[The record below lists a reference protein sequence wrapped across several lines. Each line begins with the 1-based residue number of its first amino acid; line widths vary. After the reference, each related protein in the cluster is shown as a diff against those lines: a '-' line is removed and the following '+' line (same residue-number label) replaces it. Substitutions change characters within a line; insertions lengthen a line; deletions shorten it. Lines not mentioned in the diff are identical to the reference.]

1 MSSRLKEP
9 RLPLSLGQRPGLSHD
24 ARKDLGHG
32 IAVDKHH
39 KPRTAAASFPYKA
52 DDQDVAD
59 VELEIDAEL
68 LKKIVNKIATPYKSS
83 DHLIGRSA
91 DHSARVNGNH
101 PIAIGESVA
110 KGMVPFPGMY
120 KKRMQ
125 VGGGVNSPTLIGP
138 GQYNRTGTYRGWSH
152 APVDMSVDLQYDDEI
167 EPEELALKKVKKI
180 VRSILKNNSEEA

>member
-1 MSSRLKEP
+1 
-9 RLPLSLGQRPGLSHD
+9 
-24 ARKDLGHG
+24 
-32 IAVDKHH
+32 
-39 KPRTAAASFPYKA
+39 
-52 DDQDVAD
+52 
-59 VELEIDAEL
+59 
-68 LKKIVNKIATPYKSS
+68 
-83 DHLIGRSA
+83 
-91 DHSARVNGNH
+91 
-101 PIAIGESVA
+101 
-110 KGMVPFPGMY
+110 MVPFPGMY